1 MLEASIG
8 LIWKCTNAIRI
19 VLSLYPNS
27 GLLNVTNGPHSHY
40 SVATKLYFTKKFQ
53 KIVFKKIYII
63 SFQANSLHTR
73 LLSTTQVDQNTA
85 DKAAKWKLVEM
96 RSCSS
101 RA

>member
-53 KIVFKKIYII
+53 KIAFKKNILFLSKPTVSIPDFSQQHRLI
-63 SFQANSLHTR
+63 RTPQTR
-73 LLSTTQVDQNTA
+73 LQNGS
-85 DKAAKWKLVEM
+85 L
-96 RSCSS
+96 
-101 RA
+101 

>member
-19 VLSLYPNS
+19 VRSLYPNS
-27 GLLNVTNGPHSHY
+27 GLLNVPNSPHSSY

-53 KIVFKKIYII
+53 KIVFKKNII
-63 SFQANSLHTR
+63 SFKANSLHTR

-85 DKAAKWKLVEM
+85 DKATKWKLVEM

-101 RA
+101 CA

>member
-53 KIVFKKIYII
+53 KIVFKKYIYYFFP
-63 SFQANSLHTR
+63 SQQSPYQ
-73 LLSTTQVDQNTA
+73 TTLNNTG
-85 DKAAKWKLVEM
+85 
-96 RSCSS
+96 
-101 RA
+101 